1 MQMKTTTDKENN
13 NLINKNNNMFYNF
26 AKLFHLDQ
34 F

>member
-13 NLINKNNNMFYNF
+13 NLINKNNNMFYSF
-26 AKLFHLDQ
+26 AKLFNLDQ